1 MDKNVDFIAV
11 DDTGNLH
18 SKEYVILEKNK
29 KFFSSKRKY
38 LDAML
43 EIINGVSKIS
53 IRDLDWFVANY
64 SKKKN
69 TFYKTRLDGV
79 ESIFYVNI
87 EYKRQLTAYSKA
99 HFDPFCRK
107 RKIIYKY
114 ADINGENKIKF
125 RTSIGQLN
133 FFEWAIRNKV
143 IKYVERHLEEIE
155 KDMREITKKNKE
167 RKKKALSS
175 DKNNNDELISEN
187 SDTLSTIS
195 LDNDICSSD
204 NIVVLSSNSSNKK
217 SDKKNNSGSENR
229 LRRQQLSKS
238 VYDIGIKKST
248 HSVRL
253 EFD

>member
-1 MDKNVDFIAV
+1 MEKKEDFKSI
-11 DDTGNLH
+11 DDAGDLTVT
-18 SKEYVILEKNK
+18 EYGILGKNK

-38 LDAML
+38 LDAMID
-43 EIINGVSKIS
+43 IINGQSKIS

-69 TFYKTRLDGV
+69 TFYKTRSDGK

-87 EYKRQLTAYSKA
+87 EYKRQLAAFSKA

-107 RKIIYKY
+107 RKIIYNY
-114 ADINGENKIKF
+114 VDTNGANKIRFK
-125 RTSIGQLN
+125 TSIGQLN
-133 FFEWAIRNKV
+133 FFEWAIRNKI
-143 IKYVERHLEEIE
+143 IKYVEIHLAEIE

-167 RKKKALSS
+167 RKKQSTSAKSTEESDSDSS
-175 DKNNNDELISEN
+175 DKSRITS
-187 SDTLSTIS
+187 I
-195 LDNDICSSD
+195 DNDVCSSD
-204 NIVVLSSNSSNKK
+204 NIVILGSNSSTKV
-217 SDKKNNSGSENR
+217 SDKKNTSGSESR

-253 EFD
+253 DFD